1 MAQIKRLIFGVKI
14 QITFIFV
21 LKLTG
26 IHTRRIENFGSRSR
40 IIIRL
45 SYSLTQHIF
54 QLCIQIFSKNFK
66 SIITSPVSWNRVIR
80 VPVTEYYKNQHQKWQ
95 NFHEKNLGR
104 CPDLPTRYPDN
115 KVERNILSLYSPNT
129 CFAHLAFGLRHS
141 ILNGI
146 LEKISYK
153 CSSDF
158 AVIKNHRFS
167 NCVLL
172 CCATFMLLLCYF

>member
-1 MAQIKRLIFGVKI
+1 MAQIKNLIFGMKI

-21 LKLTG
+21 LKLTC

-40 IIIRL
+40 IIIRF

-104 CPDLPTRYPDN
+104 WCPDLPRYPDN

-129 CFAHLAFGLRHS
+129 CLAWLAFGLPRS
-141 ILNGI
+141 D
-146 LEKISYK
+146 LEK
-153 CSSDF
+153 
-158 AVIKNHRFS
+158 
-167 NCVLL
+167 
-172 CCATFMLLLCYF
+172 